1 MKKRQFCNEIK
12 RVVYTVE
19 NDNAKTSYC
28 KLDCIVD
35 LSSGGVTLPWE
46 LTDYIRNKYPNIV
59 HKCCD
64 TFSIHIET
72 KATCHEKDVFDEKRG
87 KTIAYSK
94 AQLKLYRLLR
104 RIYAD
109 MENYF
114 SKQMELSKEVKELFS
129 RYRDREFNF
138 LEKI

>member
-19 NDNAKTSYC
+19 SDEAKTSYC

-35 LSSGGVTLPWE
+35 LSSGGVELPWE
-46 LTDYIRNKYPNIV
+46 LFDYIRNKYPNIA

-94 AQLKLYRLLR
+94 AQLKLYHLLR

-114 SKQMELSKEVKELFS
+114 NKQMELSKEVKEMFD
-129 RYRDREFNF
+129 RYAAREASFIST
-138 LEKI
+138 L